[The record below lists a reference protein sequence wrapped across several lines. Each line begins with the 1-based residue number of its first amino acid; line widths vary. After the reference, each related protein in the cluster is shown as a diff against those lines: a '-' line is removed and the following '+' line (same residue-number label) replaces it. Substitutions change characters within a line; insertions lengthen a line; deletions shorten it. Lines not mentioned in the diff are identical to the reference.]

1 MSEKLKK
8 LTGKNPADFE
18 PAAYNLVNNSDI
30 ELFSELVEQDDFLF
44 DFVKQ
49 NVAKR
54 LEKVCSQSNYLNLLN
69 FLKFYSPSY
78 EDFIVSTLTKYSD
91 KNLTDKMLNIFRNGT
106 IEEKTYCAKYFSLT
120 SNDTATDLLKE
131 YAYNSNTYLS
141 SNCALALANIGDRSL
156 YDKSITMLLSD
167 DDFTKLDAVRFLVS
181 YQDKSAVDEI
191 IKAMM
196 KSSMADNIAGELLY
210 LTDLF
215 SIYNKQKNY
224 GLYVFNAIIE
234 GLGEI
239 LNLSQVFDFQLYEFI
254 EMLIKEP
261 LNSQIATVLLAAQ
274 DKFETLTEN
283 DEYLFDETKDTK
295 QEILE
300 IKNLLNSIDAAN
312 LFNLTDNELNQDSL
326 FVFNALEYTE
336 NEDLV
341 RNLLNSSNPTLVL
354 KALEVLKM
362 LEVITPQ
369 DKETALNSISDENL
383 RAVIYAL

>member
-78 EDFIVSTLTKYSD
+78 EDFIVSTLVKYSD
-91 KNLTDKMLNIFRNGT
+91 KNLTDKMLDIFKNGT

-120 SNDTATDLLKE
+120 QNDTATDLLKE

-336 NEDLV
+336 NEALV

-362 LEVITPQ
+362 LEVITPK

>member
-54 LEKVCSQSNYLNLLN
+54 LEKVCNQSNYLNLLN

-78 EDFIVSTLTKYSD
+78 EDFIVSTLVKYSD
-91 KNLTDKMLNIFRNGT
+91 KNLTDKMLDIFKNGT

-120 SNDTATDLLKE
+120 QNDTATDLLKE

-336 NEDLV
+336 NEALV

-362 LEVITPQ
+362 LEVITPK

>member
-54 LEKVCSQSNYLNLLN
+54 LEKVCNQSNYLNLLN

-78 EDFIVSTLTKYSD
+78 EDFIVSTLVKYSD
-91 KNLTDKMLNIFRNGT
+91 KNLTDKMLDIFKNGT

-120 SNDTATDLLKE
+120 QNDTATDLLKE

-336 NEDLV
+336 NEVLV

-362 LEVITPQ
+362 LEVITPK

>member
-54 LEKVCSQSNYLNLLN
+54 LEKVCNQSNYLNLLN

-78 EDFIVSTLTKYSD
+78 EDFIVSTLVKYSD
-91 KNLTDKMLNIFRNGT
+91 KNLTDKMLDIFKNGT

-120 SNDTATDLLKE
+120 QNDTATDLLKE

-181 YQDKSAVDEI
+181 YQDKSAVYEI

-336 NEDLV
+336 NEVLV

-362 LEVITPQ
+362 LEVITPK

>member
-54 LEKVCSQSNYLNLLN
+54 LEKVCNQSNYLNLLN

-78 EDFIVSTLTKYSD
+78 EDFIVSTLVKYSD
-91 KNLTDKMLNIFRNGT
+91 KNLTDKMLDIFKNGT
-106 IEEKTYCAKYFSLT
+106 IEEKIYCAKYFSLT
-120 SNDTATDLLKE
+120 PNDTATDLLKE

-336 NEDLV
+336 NEALV

-362 LEVITPQ
+362 LEVITPK

>member
-54 LEKVCSQSNYLNLLN
+54 LEKVCNQSNYLNLLN

-78 EDFIVSTLTKYSD
+78 EDFIVSTLVKYSD
-91 KNLTDKMLNIFRNGT
+91 KNLTDKMLDIFKNGT

-120 SNDTATDLLKE
+120 PNDTATDLLKE

-336 NEDLV
+336 NEALV

-362 LEVITPQ
+362 LEVITPK

>member
-54 LEKVCSQSNYLNLLN
+54 LEKVCNQSNYLNLLN

-78 EDFIVSTLTKYSD
+78 EDFIVSTLVKYSD
-91 KNLTDKMLNIFRNGT
+91 KNLTDKMLDIFKNGT
-106 IEEKTYCAKYFSLT
+106 IEEKIYCAKYFSLT
-120 SNDTATDLLKE
+120 PNDTATDLLKE

-336 NEDLV
+336 NEVLV

-362 LEVITPQ
+362 LEVITPK